1 MAGPLIKPGIEFSA
15 QDKGG
20 AYLPKLQQL
29 AAAIDSA
36 FDAFN
41 LQLEA
46 AETAE
51 QIRQATAQIKSQV
64 EAIQGEINDALA
76 AAYNAIGTAGDTA
89 TYAKQLQ
96 TARKIGNKPFNG
108 AADVILDLTDITGLA
123 EHLQSFESGVNTRL
137 DEVELL
143 ALAGL

>member
-1 MAGPLIKPGIEFSA
+1 MAGPLIKPGIGFSA

-20 AYLPKLQQL
+20 DYLPKLQQL
-29 AAAIDSA
+29 AAAVDAA

-46 AETAE
+46 AQTAE
-51 QIRQATAQIKSQV
+51 QIRVATAQIKSQV
-64 EAIQGEINDALA
+64 EAIQGEINHALA

-89 TYAKQLQ
+89 TYARQLQ
-96 TARKIGNKPFNG
+96 TARKIGNKLFNG
-108 AADVILDLTDITGLA
+108 TADVELELSDVTGLT
-123 EHLQSFESGVNTRL
+123 QRL
-137 DEVELL
+137 DDIELM